1 MIATIRNK
9 HQVISG
15 LLLAG
20 LLAVMPTSACSL
32 ELQTV
37 LENTRITPPDR
48 VAFREERHNKLLK
61 EPLLLTGFL
70 EYLGAGRL
78 RKVVETPFQE
88 SFLIE
93 ADRIEVE
100 RDGKTRKLSISK
112 SKSMR
117 AMLGG
122 IEAVL
127 AGQSDKLK
135 SVFAYELSGTDS
147 SWSLQLEPLSRKI
160 AKQLSGLLIKGDDK
174 SVLSIRFDLQGGEWH
189 QMDILSD
196 EPVQ

>member
-1 MIATIRNK
+1 MIATTRNK
-9 HQVISG
+9 HQLISG
-15 LLLAG
+15 FLLAG
-20 LLAVMPTSACSL
+20 LLTIMPATAWSL
-32 ELQTV
+32 ELQSV

-48 VAFREERHNKLLK
+48 VAFREERHNQLLK
-61 EPLLLTGFL
+61 EPLLLTGYL
-70 EYLGAGRL
+70 EYLGVGRL

-88 SFLIE
+88 SLLIE

-100 RDGKTRKLSISK
+100 RDGKTRKLRVSRSK
-112 SKSMR
+112 TMR

-127 AGQSDKLK
+127 AGQSAKLEA
-135 SVFAYELSGTDS
+135 VFAYELSGTES

-174 SVLSIRFDLQGGEWH
+174 SVLSIRFDLKGGEWH

-196 EPVQ
+196 KLEQ

>member
-1 MIATIRNK
+1 MIATIYNK
-9 HQVISG
+9 RQVISG

-20 LLAVMPTSACSL
+20 LLVAMPTSAWSL

-48 VAFREERHNKLLK
+48 VAFREERHNQLLK

-78 RKVVETPFQE
+78 RKVVESPFQE

-127 AGQSDKLK
+127 AGQSDKLE
-135 SVFAYELSGTDS
+135 SVFAYELSGTDR
-147 SWSLQLEPLSRKI
+147 SWSLQLEPHSRKI

-196 EPVQ
+196 EQEQ